1 VVVKRSTAVSRLRDV
16 VEGLDRAVEWP
27 TTTLVAAYV
36 YGALLTGVEELDW
49 VELAFV
55 VDEPVESVSW
65 RVRPAHLE
73 ALADE
78 LRFSKLPL
86 SWVWRPLAWPVWN
99 HAIERSVRVWNRGAG
114 AEAAAL
120 PALAAGQLDGV
131 TVDRPPSR
139 DALRAQVA
147 VERDVARDHLAET
160 IESFYERDWRR
171 AHQGGGVH
179 AQDHLWWAAAGFM
192 ELDTALDQLGGG

>member
-1 VVVKRSTAVSRLRDV
+1 MIVKRLTAISRLRAV

-27 TTTLVAAYV
+27 ATTVVAAYV
-36 YGALLTGVEELDW
+36 YGALLTGVEELDR
-49 VELAFV
+49 VELVFV
-55 VDEPVESVSW
+55 VDEPVAAVSW

-86 SWVWRPLAWPVWN
+86 SWVWRPAAWPVWN
-99 HAIERSVRVWNRGAG
+99 HAIERSIRVWNRGAG
-114 AEAAAL
+114 GDAAAF
-120 PALAAGQLDGV
+120 AGLAAGQFDGV

-147 VERDVARDHLAET
+147 MERDVARDHLAET
-160 IESFYERDWRR
+160 IESFYEPDWRR
-171 AHQGGGVH
+171 SHQGGGVH
-179 AQDHLWWAAAGFM
+179 AEDHLWWAAAGFM
-192 ELDTALDQLGGG
+192 ELDAALGELSHG

>member
-1 VVVKRSTAVSRLRDV
+1 MVVKRSTAVSRLRDV
-16 VEGLDRAVEWP
+16 VEGLDRAVGWP
-27 TTTLVAAYV
+27 SMTVVAAYV
-36 YGALLTGVEELDW
+36 HGALLEGVEELDW
-49 VELAFV
+49 VELVFV

-86 SWVWRPLAWPVWN
+86 SWVWRPAAWPVWN
-99 HAIERSVRVWNRGAG
+99 HAIQRSVRVWNRGAG
-114 AEAAAL
+114 RDASAFG
-120 PALAAGQLDGV
+120 ALAIGQFDDV

-147 VERDVARDHLAET
+147 VERDVARHHLAET
-160 IESFYERDWRR
+160 IESFYDRDWRR
-171 AHQGGGVH
+171 THNGGGVH
-179 AQDHLWWAAAGFM
+179 AEDHLWWAAAGFM
-192 ELDTALDQLGGG
+192 ELDSALGQLGGG

>member
-1 VVVKRSTAVSRLRDV
+1 VKRSTAISRLHDV
-16 VEGLDRAVEWP
+16 VEGLDRAAGWP
-27 TTTLVAAYV
+27 STTLVAAYV
-36 YGALLTGVEELDW
+36 HGSLLTGVEELDW

-65 RVRPAHLE
+65 RVRPSHLE

-86 SWVWRPLAWPVWN
+86 SWVWRPAAWPVWN
-99 HAIERSVRVWNRGAG
+99 HAIERATRVWNRGAG
-114 AEAAAL
+114 AEAAAF
-120 PALAAGQLDGV
+120 PALETGQLDSV

-147 VERDVARDHLAET
+147 VERGVARGHLAEVV
-160 IESFYERDWRR
+160 ESFYERDWRR

-179 AQDHLWWAAAGFM
+179 AEDHLWWAAAGFM
-192 ELDTALDQLGGG
+192 ELDTVLGRLRRG